1 MVMARTVYI
10 VDDCD
15 CTREALA
22 LLLRTVEFEVV
33 TFGTAR
39 TFLCA
44 LEQLEPAGPICLVT
58 DVRMPAMSGLQLQDE
73 LRRLHY
79 HLPVI
84 FLSGH
89 ADVSTAVRAMRNGAV
104 SFLEKPVNGQELIDL
119 INGTFDAH
127 ARTCNSAMDNGLE
140 AKRAVLSP
148 RQREVFDLLMQ
159 GLPTKEVA
167 LRLNLSP
174 RTVEG
179 HRASIL
185 ERLQA
190 PSFAK
195 LISDLLQ
202 HSGIDG
208 QSSQARMSS

>member
-1 MVMARTVYI
+1 
-10 VDDCD
+10 
-15 CTREALA
+15 
-22 LLLRTVEFEVV
+22 
-33 TFGTAR
+33 
-39 TFLCA
+39 
-44 LEQLEPAGPICLVT
+44 
-58 DVRMPAMSGLQLQDE
+58 
-73 LRRLHY
+73 
-79 HLPVI
+79 
-84 FLSGH
+84 
-89 ADVSTAVRAMRNGAV
+89 MRNGAV

-127 ARTCNSAMDNGLE
+127 ARTCTSAKDDGLE